1 MKQGLKPVELEHGL
15 WNCKEENEW
24 NVFPKG
30 EPTGVSDRLDM
41 EIKNVAVKINSEVES
56 LEREG
61 GFMLWN

>member
-1 MKQGLKPVELEHGL
+1 M
-15 WNCKEENEW
+15 
-24 NVFPKG
+24 FPKG

-61 GFMLWN
+61 GFML